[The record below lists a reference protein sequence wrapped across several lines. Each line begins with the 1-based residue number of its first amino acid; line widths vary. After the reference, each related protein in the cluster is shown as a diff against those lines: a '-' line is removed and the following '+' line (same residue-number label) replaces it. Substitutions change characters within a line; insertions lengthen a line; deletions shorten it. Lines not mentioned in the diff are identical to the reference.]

1 MINLSRDHVKISYS
15 ARFHLVRIIRVRD
28 YLARLCFWFPVYYRL
43 PFYIRVSYIDSE
55 PVNSEVLVSK
65 FDLMT
70 VFAETK
76 SVTKSRLHCTLVS
89 IDKKIRKASKR

>member
-1 MINLSRDHVKISYS
+1 MKISYS

-65 FDLMT
+65 FDRFSQIGLR
-70 VFAETK
+70 
-76 SVTKSRLHCTLVS
+76 SLLTLKLVR
-89 IDKKIRKASKR
+89 IRI